1 MNPKMKDITKKHL
14 IEEIKELHQ
23 RIAELE
29 KSETELQQAVKVLK
43 EEKNKAY
50 KYFDIAEVI
59 LVAIDANQKVTFI
72 NEKGC
77 EILGYS
83 EDEIM
88 SKNWFDNFVPDRDR
102 NRVRAAFAE
111 LLAGNVNLVEYF
123 ENPVLTKNSEEK
135 IIAWHNTVL
144 KDEKENIIGILSSGE
159 DVTKC
164 KLQEESLR
172 ESQERYRKLV
182 QESVEAIYM
191 FDPETKLVLE
201 ANNAFLALLG
211 YTAEEVRTL
220 TLYDLISRNNDS
232 IDAYVHHIL
241 SSGAITIGER
251 EWKRKDKTL
260 IDVQVT
266 AGKLRQAGK
275 DICFVVARDIREQ
288 KQAETALQKSEGKLY
303 AMLQAISD
311 HISMIDKDLNI
322 LWANKPAKKLFGD
335 DIIGRRCYEVFHKR
349 NAPCEPYPCS
359 VLKTYQDGKIHENYI
374 QLMDKNGKMMY
385 FHCTANV
392 ALRDER
398 GKPTAVLQV
407 CRNITRQKLAENELQ
422 LAKERLQALS
432 KRLLENIETE
442 RRRIARELH
451 DDIGQELTLLRT
463 NLQNIAAS
471 KDQISESDIEENIVI
486 VDRLFQ
492 RIHDLSFN
500 LRPAILDDL
509 GLLPALRWYTD
520 RLAQSAKL
528 NVRFIV
534 DLPDHTLPGEI
545 ETACF
550 RVSQEALT
558 NVVRHA
564 KAQEITVE
572 LRQNEEK
579 LKLTVVDDGIGF
591 DVKFAK
597 ARAATGESFGLL
609 GMQERVIL
617 AGGSIEIESVPERG
631 TKVRACFPL
640 RQD

>member
-1 MNPKMKDITKKHL
+1 MKDITKKQL

-23 RIAELE
+23 RIAELK
-29 KSETELQQAVKVLK
+29 KSETELQQAVNVLK
-43 EEKNKAY
+43 EEKNRSY

-72 NEKGC
+72 NKKGC

-88 SKNWFDNFVPDRDR
+88 SKNWFNNFVPDHDR
-102 NRVRAAFAE
+102 NRVRACFAE
-111 LLAGNVNLVEYF
+111 LMAGNVDLVEYF
-123 ENPVLTKNSEEK
+123 ENPVVTKNRGEK
-135 IIAWHNTVL
+135 IIAWHNTLL
-144 KDEKENIIGILSSGE
+144 KDEKENVIGILSSGE

-164 KLQEESLR
+164 KLQEEALR
-172 ESQERYRKLV
+172 ESQERYRKLI

-211 YTAEEVRTL
+211 YTAEEVLTL
-220 TLYDLISRNNDS
+220 TLYDFILRNKES

-251 EWKRKDKTL
+251 AWKRKDKTL

-311 HISMIDKDLNI
+311 LMSMIDKDFNI
-322 LWANKPAKKLFGD
+322 LWANEPAKKLFGD
-335 DIIGRRCYEVFHKR
+335 DIIGKRCYEVFHKR
-349 NAPCEPYPCS
+349 NAPCEPYPCR
-359 VLKTYQDGKIHENYI
+359 VLKTYQDGKIRENYI
-374 QLMDKNGKMMY
+374 QLMDKNGKIMY

-471 KDQISESDIEENIVI
+471 NDQISESDIEENIVI

-534 DLPDHTLPGEI
+534 GRLAHTVPGEI

-564 KAQEITVE
+564 KAQKITVE

-579 LKLTVVDDGIGF
+579 LKLTVIDDGIGF